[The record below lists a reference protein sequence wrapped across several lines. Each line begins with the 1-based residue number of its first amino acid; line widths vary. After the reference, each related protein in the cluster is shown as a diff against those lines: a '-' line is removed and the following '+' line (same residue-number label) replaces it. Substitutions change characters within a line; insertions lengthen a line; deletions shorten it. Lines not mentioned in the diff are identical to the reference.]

1 MASQPKSVEDLIYR
15 GDPSRRNEYGF
26 DPEVHKL
33 VNFLTSSGLSQSNWQ
48 SILASS
54 NPIASMQSAAQT
66 IANSPNLASNLQ
78 ASGGF
83 GGSNSSQATAT
94 LIQNQ
99 FGSASSGTS
108 GGQNMA
114 APNLPAGWGV
124 AGGAYDS
131 PEEKIRWFNANS
143 VTPDQLKA
151 AGVPQ
156 SDIDWMKT
164 QGYTGTTP
172 QQQAAKIGKT
182 LPSDWGVAGGA
193 YDEAAEKIRYFNAQN
208 ISADQLRQAGVS
220 QSDIDWMKGQGYTGV
235 APTSVSA
242 TTTTIP
248 ASQST
253 LSPNFSPFVYDMLAK
268 GQAAANLPFQAFTG
282 TRFAGPSDLQKQAF
296 EGLKS
301 LTLPGQYQTA
311 TDYAKQVFDKASGMS
326 FTPTTFN
333 TGLGSL
339 KSVEEYMSPYQS
351 AVTDIT
357 AREMRRQAD
366 VAREQEQSRLA
377 QAGAYGGSRQAI
389 MEAERQRNLQQ
400 QLEDVTT
407 KGLQS
412 AYDRAVNQRLAESG
426 LGLQAQQGSE
436 QSKQFGANFGLQ
448 ALQPMLNAS
457 STISNIGAQQA
468 GTQLQNLQAQLMG
481 GQTQQQLSQQPLDF
495 GFQQWQDSVKFP
507 YQQAT
512 YMQSLLGGLPLQA
525 APYSSTQ
532 GQSPMWSAL
541 SGGLAGLGLWQALQP
556 K

>member
-1 MASQPKSVEDLIYR
+1 
-15 GDPSRRNEYGF
+15 
-26 DPEVHKL
+26 
-33 VNFLTSSGLSQSNWQ
+33 
-48 SILASS
+48 
-54 NPIASMQSAAQT
+54 
-66 IANSPNLASNLQ
+66 
-78 ASGGF
+78 
-83 GGSNSSQATAT
+83 
-94 LIQNQ
+94 
-99 FGSASSGTS
+99 
-108 GGQNMA
+108 
-114 APNLPAGWGV
+114 
-124 AGGAYDS
+124 
-131 PEEKIRWFNANS
+131 
-143 VTPDQLKA
+143 
-151 AGVPQ
+151 
-156 SDIDWMKT
+156 
-164 QGYTGTTP
+164 
-172 QQQAAKIGKT
+172 
-182 LPSDWGVAGGA
+182 
-193 YDEAAEKIRYFNAQN
+193 
-208 ISADQLRQAGVS
+208 
-220 QSDIDWMKGQGYTGV
+220 
-235 APTSVSA
+235 
-242 TTTTIP
+242 
-248 ASQST
+248 
-253 LSPNFSPFVYDMLAK
+253 MLAK

-311 TDYAKQVFDKASGMS
+311 TDYAKQVFDKAAGMS

-366 VAREQEQSRLA
+366 IAREQEQSRLA

-436 QSKQFGANFGLQ
+436 QSKQFGSSFGLQ

-468 GTQLQNLQAQLMG
+468 GNQLQNLQAQLMG

>member
-1 MASQPKSVEDLIYR
+1 MAYSSIEDLIYR
-15 GDPSRRNEYGF
+15 GNPARRNEYGF
-26 DPEVHKL
+26 DPEAHKL
-33 VNFLTSSGLSQSNWQ
+33 ANFLNSIGGFNQSSWN
-48 SILASS
+48 SILQSAD
-54 NPIASMQSAAQT
+54 PIGAMQSASQQ
-66 IANSPNLASNLQ
+66 IANNPNLAQNLQQIGTFGNDANIASTSALLKQQFGSSTPSQTGTEMAMPTTPAGWNSYTPQQKISWFNSNNVTPAQLQ
-78 ASGGF
+78 ASGVGQSDINWMQSQGYTG
-83 GGSNSSQATAT
+83 GGSQTP
-94 LIQNQ
+94 QQ
-99 FGSASSGTS
+99 MASSAGVT
-108 GGQNMA
+108 
-114 APNLPAGWGV
+114 LPAGW
-124 AGGAYDS
+124 DS
-131 PEEKIRWFNANS
+131 YTPGQKIQFFNAQGLDANE
-143 VTPDQLKA
+143 LKA
-151 AGVPQ
+151 AGVAQ

-164 QGYTGTTP
+164 QGYTGTP
-172 QQQAAKIGKT
+172 
-182 LPSDWGVAGGA
+182 L
-193 YDEAAEKIRYFNAQN
+193 N
-208 ISADQLRQAGVS
+208 
-220 QSDIDWMKGQGYTGV
+220 
-235 APTSVSA
+235 A

-253 LSPNFSPFVYDMLAK
+253 LSPNFSPYVYDMLAK

-296 EGLKS
+296 QGLAGLK
-301 LTLPGQYQTA
+301 TPGEFDTA
-311 TDYAKQVFDKASGMS
+311 ADYAKQVFDKAAGAS
-326 FTPTTFN
+326 FTPTKFD
-333 TGLGSL
+333 TGLGAL

-412 AYDRAVNQRLAESG
+412 SYDRAVAQRLSESG

-457 STISNIGAQQA
+457 STISNIGTQKA
-468 GTQLQNLQAQLMG
+468 GVGLQNLQAQLMG
-481 GQTQQQLSQQPLDF
+481 GSTQQQLNQQPLDF

-525 APYSSTQ
+525 APYSSSQ
-532 GQSPMWSAL
+532 GQSPFSSAL
-541 SGGLAGLGLWQALQP
+541 AGGLAGLGLWQALQP

>member
-1 MASQPKSVEDLIYR
+1 MAL
-15 GDPSRRNEYGF
+15 
-26 DPEVHKL
+26 
-33 VNFLTSSGLSQSNWQ
+33 
-48 SILASS
+48 
-54 NPIASMQSAAQT
+54 
-66 IANSPNLASNLQ
+66 
-78 ASGGF
+78 
-83 GGSNSSQATAT
+83 
-94 LIQNQ
+94 
-99 FGSASSGTS
+99 
-108 GGQNMA
+108 
-114 APNLPAGWGV
+114 PNLPAGWES
-124 AGGAYDS
+124 YT
-131 PEEKIRWFNANS
+131 PQQKISWFNANN
-143 VTPDQLKA
+143 VTPNQLLAAGVGQSDINWMQSQGYTGNAPTPTPAPAPTPQQMASSAGVNLPAGWESYTPAQKIQFFNAQGLDPNELKA
-151 AGVPQ
+151 AGVAQ

-164 QGYTGTTP
+164 QGYTG
-172 QQQAAKIGKT
+172 
-182 LPSDWGVAGGA
+182 
-193 YDEAAEKIRYFNAQN
+193 
-208 ISADQLRQAGVS
+208 
-220 QSDIDWMKGQGYTGV
+220 V
-235 APTSVSA
+235 APAPTPAPAPVSA

-253 LSPNFSPFVYDMLAK
+253 LSPNFSPFVYDYLAK

-436 QSKQFGANFGLQ
+436 QSKQFGSSFGLQ

-468 GTQLQNLQAQLMG
+468 GNQLQNLQAQLMG
-481 GQTQQQLSQQPLDF
+481 GQTQQQLAQQPLDF

-532 GQSPMWSAL
+532 GQSPMWSAIA
-541 SGGLAGLGLWQALQP
+541 GGVAGMGLWNALNP
-556 K
+556 KP

>member
-1 MASQPKSVEDLIYR
+1 MALP
-15 GDPSRRNEYGF
+15 
-26 DPEVHKL
+26 
-33 VNFLTSSGLSQSNWQ
+33 T
-48 SILASS
+48 
-54 NPIASMQSAAQT
+54 T
-66 IANSPNLASNLQ
+66 
-78 ASGGF
+78 
-83 GGSNSSQATAT
+83 
-94 LIQNQ
+94 
-99 FGSASSGTS
+99 
-108 GGQNMA
+108 
-114 APNLPAGWGV
+114 PAGWES
-124 AGGAYDS
+124 YT
-131 PEEKIRWFNANS
+131 PQQKISWFNANN
-143 VTPDQLKA
+143 VTPEQLLSAGVGQSDINWMQSQGYTGGTPAPTPAPAPTPQQMASKAGVTLPSGWDKYTPGQKIQFFNAQGLDASELAA
-151 AGVPQ
+151 AGVAQ

-164 QGYTGTTP
+164 QGYTG
-172 QQQAAKIGKT
+172 
-182 LPSDWGVAGGA
+182 
-193 YDEAAEKIRYFNAQN
+193 
-208 ISADQLRQAGVS
+208 
-220 QSDIDWMKGQGYTGV
+220 V
-235 APTSVSA
+235 APTPAPAPVSA

-253 LSPNFSPFVYDMLAK
+253 LSPNFSPYVYDMLAK
-268 GQAAANLPFQAFTG
+268 GQAAANLPFQAYKG

-296 EGLKS
+296 QGLAS
-301 LTLPGQYQTA
+301 LQTPGQFDTA
-311 TDYAKQVFDKASGMS
+311 TDYAKQVFDKAAGMS
-326 FTPTTFN
+326 FTPTKFD
-333 TGLGSL
+333 TGLGAL

-366 VAREQEQSRLA
+366 IAREQEQSRLA

-412 AYDRAVNQRLAESG
+412 SYDRAVAQRLSESG

-457 STISNIGAQQA
+457 STISNIGTQKA
-468 GTQLQNLQAQLMG
+468 GVGLQNLQAQLMG
-481 GQTQQQLSQQPLDF
+481 GSAQQQLNQQPLDF

-525 APYSSTQ
+525 APYSSSQ
-532 GQSPMWSAL
+532 GQSPFSSAL
-541 SGGLAGLGLWQALQP
+541 AGGLAGLGLWDALKP

>member
-1 MASQPKSVEDLIYR
+1 MATQAQINAFKNSQAYR
-15 GDPSRRNEYGF
+15 DFQKNAEGAIGTADMYESPYFGSI
-26 DPEVHKL
+26 
-33 VNFLTSSGLSQSNWQ
+33 SSGSIGRAQDAAFEAWLSSQS
-48 SILASS
+48 
-54 NPIASMQSAAQT
+54 
-66 IANSPNLASNLQ
+66 
-78 ASGGF
+78 
-83 GGSNSSQATAT
+83 
-94 LIQNQ
+94 
-99 FGSASSGTS
+99 S

-114 APNLPAGWGV
+114 VPNLPAGWGV

-131 PEEKIRWFNANS
+131 AEEKIQWLNANGITS
-143 VTPDQLKA
+143 SQIKD
-151 AGVPQ
+151 AGFAQ
-156 SDIDWMKT
+156 SDIDWMMAH
-164 QGYTGTTP
+164 GYKEPTP

-182 LPSDWGVAGGA
+182 LPSDWGVAGGV
-193 YDEAAEKIRYFNAQN
+193 YDEAAEKIRYLNAQN
-208 ISADQLRQAGVS
+208 ISADQLRQAGLS
-220 QSDIDWMKGQGYTGV
+220 QSDIDWMKTQGYTGV
-235 APTSVSA
+235 APAPTPAPVSA

-311 TDYAKQVFDKASGMS
+311 TDYAKQVFDKAAGMS
-326 FTPTTFN
+326 FTPTTFD

-412 AYDRAVNQRLAESG
+412 AYDRAVNQRLSESG

-436 QSKQFGANFGLQ
+436 QSKQFGSSFGLQ

-468 GTQLQNLQAQLMG
+468 GNQLQNLQAQLMG

-495 GFQQWQDSVKFP
+495 GYQQWQDSVKFP

-532 GQSPMWSAL
+532 GQSPMWSAIA
-541 SGGLAGLGLWQALQP
+541 GGVAGMGLWNALNP
-556 K
+556 KP